1 MPTPLDTGPD
11 SSGPRTDRGAAR
23 AAGELLAA
31 SATTDVL
38 EALVA
43 FVAVPGDQLP
53 TSDPTDFRTF
63 VAHRAI
69 PITVVRV

>member
-1 MPTPLDTGPD
+1 VLD
-11 SSGPRTDRGAAR
+11 
-23 AAGELLAA
+23 
-31 SATTDVL
+31 
-38 EALVA
+38 ALVA

-63 VAHRAI
+63 VAHHAI